1 MALLGA
7 GVALG
12 GSLATA
18 APAAGAA
25 VAIDI
30 KCEFECL
37 APTIYFEAR
46 GEPDEGTLA
55 VGHVVVNRAQHTR
68 FPRRICK
75 VVRQGGD
82 KPRYGCQF
90 S

>member
-25 VAIDI
+25 AGIDV

-68 FPRRICK
+68 FPRRVCK
-75 VVRQGGD
+75 VVR
-82 KPRYGCQF
+82 
-90 S
+90 

>member
-25 VAIDI
+25 AGAVVAIDI
-30 KCEFECL
+30 MCEFECL

-46 GEPDEGTLA
+46 GEPDEGTPA
-55 VGHVVVNRAQHTR
+55 VGHVVVNRA
-68 FPRRICK
+68 
-75 VVRQGGD
+75 
-82 KPRYGCQF
+82 
-90 S
+90 

>member
-1 MALLGA
+1 M
-7 GVALG
+7 ALG
-12 GSLATA
+12 GSFATA
-18 APAAGAA
+18 APAGAAAGAA
-25 VAIDI
+25 AGIDV

-37 APTIYFEAR
+37 APTIHFEAR

-55 VGHVVVNRAQHTR
+55 VGHVVVNRAQYTR
-68 FPRRICK
+68 FPRRVCK